1 MSKFDLGELLKNAV
15 PETDTGREQ
24 IEYIDIDL
32 IDSDDRNFYQL
43 SDLESLAANIETVGL
58 QQPLRVRTSDT
69 DPMRVKIISGHR
81 RDAALRK
88 LVSDGNEKFRQV
100 PCIREQATGSAAL
113 QELKLIFANSDTR
126 KISSADLSKQA
137 ERVEQLLYQLKEEG
151 MEFPGRMRDHVAE
164 ACKVSKTKLANL
176 KVIRE
181 NLIPELKKAWEK
193 DVVKEDAALKLAR
206 LPEDRQRKIME
217 ANKAQNGGQIRW
229 LYSNDVD
236 RRAEHMAA
244 LDKLKCPKNGTACT
258 NRENKW
264 SYLAKQQ
271 SYYYGSCHK
280 QCCAKCDLLATCKYV
295 CPLLSK
301 QVQAA
306 KAKRREESAAAKAA
320 KEEKERPD
328 LELLQS
334 FWRRFKEAREKAGCS
349 IESLFGPE
357 CWDKKYGNPKSF
369 AELEGGKITATS
381 DAPFGPFHFYL
392 EEAKNL
398 IRLADFLG
406 CSLDYLFCRTDE
418 PDPAQIK
425 MDVPEEGKPV
435 WRTDPP
441 GDRQRVLAK
450 FDLGEGLRPTLVTVY
465 YRDGTY
471 YIDKKMTMDYDLPC
485 MGWIPIPED

>member
-88 LVSDGNEKFRQV
+88 LVSDGNQKFRQV
-100 PCIREQATGSAAL
+100 PCIREQTTGSAAL

-229 LYSNDVD
+229 LYSSDVD
-236 RRAEHMAA
+236 RRAEHLAA
-244 LDKLKCPKNGTACT
+244 LDKLKCPQSGTACT

-306 KAKRREESAAAKAA
+306 KAKRMEENAAEKAA

-357 CWDKKYGNPKSF
+357 CWDKKYGSVKEF
-369 AELEGGKITATS
+369 KEREDGKLTVTTS
-381 DAPFGPFHFYL
+381 TPFGPFNFFL
-392 EEAKNL
+392 NDAKGL

-418 PDPAQIK
+418 PDPAQVK
-425 MDVPEEGKPV
+425 MDVPEADKSV

-450 FDLGEGLRPTLVTVY
+450 FDLGEGLRPMLETVY

-471 YIDKKMTMDYDLPC
+471 YMDRKMTMDYDLPC
-485 MGWIPIPED
+485 LGWIPIPED